1 MPIALIL
8 IIIAGVFLSSGSGAI
23 SLDGILPTPNSD
35 PFTKWDYLFHQYSSA
50 YSVPWRWMKAICMNE
65 SNLGQARSVA
75 EGLANPS
82 DVSGSASS
90 DGKSWGLMQTTLPTA
105 RQFESAVTEVALND
119 PNVSVRIAAKYI
131 QWVMNNYFDDEE
143 SVVRAYNGG
152 PGFKD
157 ASTNT
162 YWSRYKANMA
172 TIQARQPG
180 NENEIG

>member
-1 MPIALIL
+1 MPIALLFIV
-8 IIIAGVFLSSGSGAI
+8 IAGILLSQNASALGI
-23 SLDGILPTPNSD
+23 SLPGADSD

-65 SNLGQARSVA
+65 SNLGQATSVA
-75 EGLANPS
+75 NGIANPD
-82 DVSGSASS
+82 DVSGSTSS
-90 DGKSWGLMQTTLPTA
+90 DGLSWGLMQTTLATA
-105 RQFESAVTEVALND
+105 GQFEPGTTAEDLNNPD
-119 PNVSVRIAAKYI
+119 TSVRIAGKYM

-162 YWSRYKANMA
+162 YWSRYQANAA
-172 TIQARQPG
+172 TIQTTQPG
-180 NENEIG
+180 DENEIG